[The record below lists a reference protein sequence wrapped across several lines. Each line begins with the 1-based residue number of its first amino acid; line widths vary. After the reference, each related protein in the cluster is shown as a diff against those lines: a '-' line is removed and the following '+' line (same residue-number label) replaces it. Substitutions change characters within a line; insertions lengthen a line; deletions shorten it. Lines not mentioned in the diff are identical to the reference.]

1 MTFDLLYTSWFFFPS
16 SHPPLWWLAPPWFL
30 SPVACSLHV
39 FLLYLDFC
47 FSVVLLSFLDHSCG
61 YSTLDRLSVC
71 LSIVVW
77 LAQASDGS
85 FVFIWKLTVFLTE
98 TTVHDF
104 SFRWVIEPK
113 FNKMKS
119 LWIFQNCMLTKIL
132 FNYDLVCI
140 MYWLN
145 SWNTLSCYA
154 PHWTHTSSA
163 ARSCLCQSLLV
174 KIKCTVYWINE

>member
-1 MTFDLLYTSWFFFPS
+1 MTFDLLYTSWFFFPLLP
-16 SHPPLWWLAPPWFL
+16 PPLWWLAPPWFL
-30 SPVACSLHV
+30 SPVACPLHV

-47 FSVVLLSFLDHSCG
+47 FSIVLLSFLDHSCR
-61 YSTLDRLSVC
+61 YSTLDCLSVC

-77 LAQASDGS
+77 LAQASDGNLFS
-85 FVFIWKLTVFLTE
+85 CE
-98 TTVHDF
+98 TPSVPDWDHVHDF

-113 FNKMKS
+113 SNKIKS
-119 LWIFQNCMLTKIL
+119 LWVFKNCMLTKTL

-163 ARSCLCQSLLV
+163 ARSCLCQSSLV
-174 KIKCTVYWINE
+174 KIKCTAYWINE